1 MKKLKKLLLVFT
13 VLLVVQSCKK
23 TDYRESPNDLKI
35 ERKKTLIAFNHLNNF
50 DAISA
55 YQSLTDDEIRE
66 FWIEHVNTFINS
78 RTLNSEQISSTNTL
92 LTYLQNADLNDEIY
106 KTNFLSVWLPNALS
120 TFSEQDVFLLAFS
133 IFDNIQDD
141 RTDKFQVNAPGSGGG
156 GSGTPPKKSCRC
168 EVGSN
173 FWACALN
180 PTKCV
185 QQECKPSKSCGFLLL
200 SECNGICDLTKN

>member
-1 MKKLKKLLLVFT
+1 LLLVFT

-23 TDYRESPNDLKI
+23 TDYTESQNDLKN
-35 ERKKTLIAFNHLNNF
+35 ESKKTLIAFNSLNNF

-55 YQSLTDDEIRE
+55 YQSLTDDEIRN

-78 RTLNSEQISSTNTL
+78 RTLSTEQASSINTL
-92 LTYLQNADLNDEIY
+92 LTYLQNADFNDVNY

-120 TFSEQDVFLLAFS
+120 VFSEEDVFILAFS
-133 IFDNIQDD
+133 IFDTVQDD
-141 RTDKFQVNAPGSGGG
+141 YIDKFQVNAPGSGGG
-156 GSGTPPKKSCRC
+156 GGIGGGKPPKKSCQC

-180 PTKCV
+180 PTQCV
-185 QQECKPSKSCGFLLL
+185 QQECMASSKGCGFLLL
-200 SECNGICDLTKN
+200 STCDGRCDITKN